1 MKAQSARPSPICSTT
16 KPPAP
21 LPQAPRSAPGPALFA
36 VRPTIDPG
44 LPVTDCGLPIAPPF
58 IPAVAFPAHPGA
70 DTFIYLSLSAS
81 FTSAAYTR
89 FSGQSPTLVFSTR
102 CASILVATGKAPALR
117 DRAGNA
123 NCEIQHTAAM
133 VSTVEQQRPVVDP
146 QALTTEDK
154 PSASSSGWG
163 QRQSRSGAELWFGAK
178 LSFGLR
184 LAGFARLAPV
194 LQHGLIIHTGTA
206 VRAMALTRP
215 GTRTRSGSFTEWWKH
230 GIE

>member
-1 MKAQSARPSPICSTT
+1 MDVILGFQDK
-16 KPPAP
+16 
-21 LPQAPRSAPGPALFA
+21 APRLFLA
-36 VRPTIDPG
+36 RV
-44 LPVTDCGLPIAPPF
+44 
-58 IPAVAFPAHPGA
+58 
-70 DTFIYLSLSAS
+70 
-81 FTSAAYTR
+81 
-89 FSGQSPTLVFSTR
+89 
-102 CASILVATGKAPALR
+102 ALR
-117 DRAGNA
+117 SWWRRGRRRPCVTAQGNA

-215 GTRTRSGSFTEWWKH
+215 GTRTRSALSPNG
-230 GIE
+230 GNMA